1 MPVACQSREVTEP
14 QRDLSAQPA
23 EGENPAPAG
32 ALASPLG
39 KLSAKPT
46 DRVPAP
52 QRTLQCSFAAKQKCQ
67 QLAGKARYSCAK
79 RKNAIPQSRVPRDSS
94 LCTREPFD
102 CAPAKGFPV

>member
-14 QRDLSAQPA
+14 QRDLSAQPT

-67 QLAGKARYSCAK
+67 QLAGKARRPCRA
-79 RKNAIPQSRVPRDSS
+79 RTQSLSQLR
-94 LCTREPFD
+94 
-102 CAPAKGFPV
+102 